1 MRLKKYIAV
10 LLSVIF
16 AFSCVSTSVLAA
28 KETYISVNKIIDNSD
43 VMPKIALDENG
54 LLDHS
59 KVNLISVNDGKLT
72 TPEWINNLIIEEVN
86 VAQVSPT
93 GTFEGMKYVVDHLSE
108 MGVNGIYIDPIYAG
122 KHYCNYGPA
131 TVSKYLTEADTY
143 EEGWQ
148 VVADFVKYA
157 HSKNV
162 RVFFDVVTWGLSE
175 QSEIYEEHKCK
186 IQSHYD
192 VNGHKED
199 CVDENHWFSI
209 THTSYDGPQ
218 FNWECQEMENWFA
231 EQLIKIIEVT
241 DADGFRADC
250 GIKYCGHDLYKTV
263 RDELYKKGHYI
274 VIIGEMEADDTL
286 DIFDFSEH
294 AMTVT
299 GNANEGDRFIDGSLD
314 MVFAVQNGAYGFFD
328 TTTSYENGT
337 AGTKTYYSSLVSCHD
352 TKEYKGKGSYVSM
365 AYASILSPFIPM
377 WYLGE
382 EWNNEHV
389 SSSGNQWLLA
399 NIIDWNTIDDNR
411 DYFENIK
418 AYIRIRRLY
427 PEIFEYF
434 PDNHREINI
443 CEVKTDKSIALQAYA
458 RYANGTGIMII
469 PNRDSTNT
477 KFKITIPYEDMQL
490 STAKT
495 YTVTNMLTGTTVGK
509 GTSNDLK
516 AFNANI
522 EIGDVAVYI
531 ITDGETQGMD
541 ILGSQ
546 LNNENISK
554 DKVSPLTKGTQ
565 SFVVLALVSVG
576 LFVIVLIKKKHRYI

>member
-1 MRLKKYIAV
+1 
-10 LLSVIF
+10 
-16 AFSCVSTSVLAA
+16 
-28 KETYISVNKIIDNSD
+28 
-43 VMPKIALDENG
+43 
-54 LLDHS
+54 
-59 KVNLISVNDGKLT
+59 
-72 TPEWINNLIIEEVN
+72 
-86 VAQVSPT
+86 
-93 GTFEGMKYVVDHLSE
+93 
-108 MGVNGIYIDPIYAG
+108 
-122 KHYCNYGPA
+122 
-131 TVSKYLTEADTY
+131 
-143 EEGWQ
+143 
-148 VVADFVKYA
+148 
-157 HSKNV
+157 
-162 RVFFDVVTWGLSE
+162 
-175 QSEIYEEHKCK
+175 
-186 IQSHYD
+186 
-192 VNGHKED
+192 
-199 CVDENHWFSI
+199 
-209 THTSYDGPQ
+209 
-218 FNWECQEMENWFA
+218 
-231 EQLIKIIEVT
+231 
-241 DADGFRADC
+241 
-250 GIKYCGHDLYKTV
+250 
-263 RDELYKKGHYI
+263 
-274 VIIGEMEADDTL
+274 
-286 DIFDFSEH
+286 
-294 AMTVT
+294 
-299 GNANEGDRFIDGSLD
+299 
-314 MVFAVQNGAYGFFD
+314 
-328 TTTSYENGT
+328 
-337 AGTKTYYSSLVSCHD
+337 
-352 TKEYKGKGSYVSM
+352 M